1 MVLKVL
7 LRVLE
12 LEQYFHLGCYLIG
25 YGEHGIEFCFEGL
38 FVKRKRKKKRE
49 LELVWS
55 NPEMRS
61 NRLGNLKKRGKDNL
75 FIYLFFGVLN
85 LRVKKQ
91 FNNVGEGIGKR
102 LNGFI
107 FF

>member
-38 FVKRKRKKKRE
+38 FVKRKKKKKRE

-61 NRLGNLKKRGKDNL
+61 NRLGNLKKRGKDK
-75 FIYLFFGVLN
+75 FFFFFGFKFKS
-85 LRVKKQ
+85 KKA
-91 FNNVGEGIGKR
+91 V
-102 LNGFI
+102 
-107 FF
+107 